1 MFVPSSIIPHLI
13 YIYQFDSLSYQ
24 ATSKFLSCGEQRLG
38 RLWGLT
44 RMVHK
49 LKPFWSDPKIIL
61 CTFFYWGT
69 RAGQKMP
76 KPTEKP
82 VGKLPRDAG
91 VGEDVRRII
100 AWA

>member
-1 MFVPSSIIPHLI
+1 MMRTSGREYP
-13 YIYQFDSLSYQ
+13 LSAKPENKCTLSQ
-24 ATSKFLSCGEQRLG
+24 ACFC
-38 RLWGLT
+38 
-44 RMVHK
+44 
-49 LKPFWSDPKIIL
+49 
-61 CTFFYWGT
+61 FYWGT

-100 AWA
+100 ARA